1 MNTKL
6 HDLIEEWNR
15 ACVET
20 HINNTRANF
29 VFTYRVAKEL
39 ELWYENRFR
48 KDRSFESEE
57 RMRYWRMIA
66 AREAEKTRPDSEWEL
81 HYEWRARRDEHTKC
95 LRRSPNLKEKLKGF
109 LRLTNTEKMLSIIIG
124 GILLAL
130 SPAIILFIINP
141 Q

>member
-1 MNTKL
+1 MNTTL

-20 HINNTRANF
+20 HINNTRSNF
-29 VFTYRVAKEL
+29 VGTYRAAKEL

-48 KDRSFESEE
+48 DNRSFRAEE
-57 RMRYWRMIA
+57 RMRYWRMVA
-66 AREAEKTRPDSEWEL
+66 AHEAEKTRPDLDWQL
-81 HYEWRARRDEHTKC
+81 HPEWRARRDEHTKC
-95 LRRSPNLKEKLKGF
+95 LRRSPHLKEKLRGF

-130 SPAIILFIINP
+130 SPAIILSVINP